1 MKRYQLTKP
10 FVGDKVYEASLKKG
24 AKKCYNDVKKEKIPY
39 INSFT
44 IREIDTGKTYTYQIH
59 NPHIPQR
66 GGDEP
71 QPQEGV
77 APPEGVVAPTEGV
90 VAPPEQVA
98 VTQPVKSDKFDEIS
112 SNIKTINSKVDV
124 LDGKI
129 GVIEEQLNLTTQRVK
144 KIEECNQSDIC
155 VMV

>member
-59 NPHIPQR
+59 NPLVPQR
-66 GGDEP
+66 GGDGEP
-71 QPQEGV
+71 V
-77 APPEGVVAPTEGV
+77 PPEQA
-90 VAPPEQVA
+90 VAPPEQAVA
-98 VTQPVKSDKFDEIS
+98 PPEQAVAPQPVKSDKLDEIS
-112 SNIKTINSKVDV
+112 SNVKTINSKVDT
-124 LDGKI
+124 LEGKI
-129 GVIEEQLNLTTQRVK
+129 GIIEEQLNVTMQRVK
-144 KIEECNQSDIC
+144 KIEDCNQSDIC
-155 VMV
+155 VCV

>member
-59 NPHIPQR
+59 RNA
-66 GGDEP
+66 
-71 QPQEGV
+71 GV
-77 APPEGVVAPTEGV
+77 NSHFFEHSTNTMHTNTNSSINTHKRSQNFCKQK
-90 VAPPEQVA
+90 QV
-98 VTQPVKSDKFDEIS
+98 TSESFNLIEFDRIFS
-112 SNIKTINSKVDV
+112 SF
-124 LDGKI
+124 
-129 GVIEEQLNLTTQRVK
+129 
-144 KIEECNQSDIC
+144 QS
-155 VMV
+155 